1 MRTGWVMQ
9 DLNWGVAGRRAV
21 RGFTAQ
27 DWTQLED
34 AYRSGAQSR
43 RWGHAEVATNDFS
56 QYLALWYDPPAG
68 REPPNVAVVRFD
80 QTGTYALL
88 SGEAFVATGA
98 SLMEILPAL
107 SAARPAEPEEDWAD
121 DEDEWTP
128 NP

>member
-1 MRTGWVMQ
+1 MQ
-9 DLNWGVAGRRAV
+9 NLNWAVGDRAPV

-34 AYRSGAQSR
+34 AYRSGAGSR

-56 QYLALWYDPPAG
+56 QYLALWYDAPAG
-68 REPPNVAVVRFD
+68 REPPNLAVVRFD

-98 SLMEILPAL
+98 SLEEILPAL
-107 SAARPAEPEEDWAD
+107 SAARPAGSEESGAD
-121 DEDEWTP
+121 DEDEW
-128 NP
+128 NPDF

>member
-1 MRTGWVMQ
+1 MQ
-9 DLNWGVAGRRAV
+9 DLNWAVGERAAV

-34 AYRSGAQSR
+34 AYRSGARSQ

-68 REPPNVAVVRFD
+68 REPPNLAVVRFD

-98 SLMEILPAL
+98 SLREILPAL
-107 SAARPAEPEEDWAD
+107 SAARRADPEADFAD
-121 DEDEWTP
+121 DEDEWIP
-128 NP
+128 EL

>member
-1 MRTGWVMQ
+1 MLTGWAMQ
-9 DLNWGVAGRRAV
+9 DVNWVGGRRAV

-27 DWTQLED
+27 DWTQLAD
-34 AYRSGAQSR
+34 AYRGGPRNR

-56 QYLALWYDPPAG
+56 QYLALWYDPPAR

-88 SGEAFVATGA
+88 SGEVFVATGA

-107 SAARPAEPEEDWAD
+107 SAARRPDSEDDWAG
-121 DEDEWTP
+121 DEDEW
-128 NP
+128 NLDS